1 MKPVMLYTLP
11 RTRATALFYACRRAI
26 VKDEVFADFNLDLN
40 NDQEI
45 KKAFYKIDD
54 ANTVLKIHGPHIDRS
69 IIIQDWYTQSLDTKT
84 YDIFVVE
91 RPDRLNTFLSLIIA
105 QRFGFNKRDEIVPFE
120 FLATDADIEIVRTEI
135 KKYFNY
141 YPSYGTV
148 INLES
153 YPLSHFDPALINTD
167 NQESY
172 KKYHYIKN
180 FNWVVQQLQNVL
192 LEVDAE
198 WQSKINSLD
207 EKNN

>member
-26 VKDEVFADFNLDLN
+26 IKDEVFANFNLDLD
-40 NDQEI
+40 NDQDI

-54 ANTVLKIHGPHIDRS
+54 PNTVLKIHGPHIARS
-69 IIIQDWYTQSLDTKT
+69 AIIEEWYKKSLDSNI
-84 YDIFVVE
+84 YEVFVVE

-105 QRFGFNKRDEIVPFE
+105 QRFGYNKRDEILPFE
-120 FLATDADIEIVRTEI
+120 FSVNDTDIELVKTEI
-135 KKYFNY
+135 ENYFKY
-141 YPSYGTV
+141 YPQCGSV

-192 LEVDAE
+192 SEVDAE
-198 WQSKINSLD
+198 WQGKIDRLN

>member
-11 RTRATALFYACRRAI
+11 RTRATVLFYACRRAI
-26 VKDEVFADFNLDLN
+26 VKDEIFADFNLDLN
-40 NDQEI
+40 NAQEI

-54 ANTVLKIHGPHIDRS
+54 PNTVLKIHGPHITRS
-69 IIIQDWYTQSLDTKT
+69 NIIQEWYKTSLDSKT

-120 FLATDADIEIVRTEI
+120 FLATDHDIEIVKKEI
-135 KKYFNY
+135 TDYLNY
-141 YPSYGTV
+141 YPSYGTI
-148 INLES
+148 INLENYPSS
-153 YPLSHFDPALINTD
+153 YFDPLLMNTD

-172 KKYHYIKN
+172 KKYQYIKN
-180 FNWVVQQLQNVL
+180 FDWVVEQLQNVL
-192 LEVDAE
+192 ATFQTE
-198 WQSKINSLD
+198 WQGKINRLN

>member
-26 VKDEVFADFNLDLN
+26 IKDEVFANFNLDLD
-40 NDQEI
+40 NDQDI

-54 ANTVLKIHGPHIDRS
+54 PNTVLKIHGPHIARS
-69 IIIQDWYTQSLDTKT
+69 TIIEKWYKNSLDSNT
-84 YDIFVVE
+84 YEVFVVE
-91 RPDRLNTFLSLIIA
+91 RLDRLNTFLSLIIA
-105 QRFGFNKRDEIVPFE
+105 QRFGYNKRDEILPFE
-120 FLATDADIEIVRTEI
+120 FSVNDTDIELVKTEI
-135 KKYFNY
+135 ENYFKY
-141 YPSYGTV
+141 YPQCGSV

-192 LEVDAE
+192 SEVDAE
-198 WQSKINSLD
+198 WQGKIDRLN

>member
-26 VKDEVFADFNLDLN
+26 VKDEAFADFNLDLN

-69 IIIQDWYTQSLDTKT
+69 IIIQDWYAQSLDTKT

-148 INLES
+148 INLER

>member
-11 RTRATALFYACRRAI
+11 RTRATVLFYACRRAI
-26 VKDEVFADFNLDLN
+26 VKDEIFADFNLDLN
-40 NDQEI
+40 NAQEI

-54 ANTVLKIHGPHIDRS
+54 PNTVLKIHGPHITRS
-69 IIIQDWYTQSLDTKT
+69 NIIQEWYKTSLDSKT

-105 QRFGFNKRDEIVPFE
+105 QRFGFNKRDELTPFE
-120 FLATDADIEIVRTEI
+120 FLATDHDIEIVKTEI
-135 KKYFNY
+135 KNYFNY

-148 INLES
+148 INLEN
-153 YPLSHFDPALINTD
+153 YPSNYFDSSLMSTD

-180 FNWVVQQLQNVL
+180 FDWVVEQLQDVL
-192 LEVDAE
+192 AKFQIE
-198 WQSKINSLD
+198 WQDKINSLD